1 MGILFLYVLSVFII
15 IFTLTSVL
23 LLVSKNR
30 WAALHDYHFHP
41 LPVVI
46 FWSSVGPEEEEEVSL
61 NHKPASPLT

>member
-30 WAALHDYHFHP
+30 SAALHDYHFHP

-46 FWSSVGPEEEEEVSL
+46 FWSSVGPEEEEVSL